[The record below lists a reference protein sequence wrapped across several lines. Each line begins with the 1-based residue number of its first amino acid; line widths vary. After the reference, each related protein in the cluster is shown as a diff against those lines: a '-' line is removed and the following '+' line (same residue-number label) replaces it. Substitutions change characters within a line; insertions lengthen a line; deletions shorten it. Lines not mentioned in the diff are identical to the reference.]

1 MAENKKSFL
10 LYADIIAMVS
20 KLPDD
25 IAGKLFKIILEYVN
39 DKNPIVD
46 DLLLSVAFEP
56 IKLQLKRDLAKYET
70 IKETSSENGIIGN
83 LKRWH
88 LDLYN
93 DYISKKITLDKAL
106 SIAESR
112 KSSPPD
118 EPRSGSVGFIAVN
131 VTDNVNVNDIVT
143 DTVTVKE
150 KKNNTK
156 RTIEQ
161 FQEIAR
167 KSFEN
172 CKCVF
177 GNEFKK
183 EWFTLIQSENWKK
196 KDQNAYDYNLKRLMK
211 FDEIFSISL
220 VEASIAGSYK
230 GVVFPNTNE
239 SYQKYLKEKNAT
251 KSRNHAD
258 LRTER
263 SELRNAALQIIRN
276 G

>member
-10 LYADIIAMVS
+10 LYADIIGMVS

-39 DKNPIVD
+39 DKNPVVD

-106 SIAESR
+106 SVAESR

-118 EPRSGSVGFIAVN
+118 EPRSGSIGFIAVN
-131 VTDNVNVNDIVT
+131 VTDNVNVNDTVT

-150 KKNNTK
+150 KNTKSIDVRKKEFSATLSPFLNEFGKDILNAFYFYWSEPNKAKNPKMRFELEKTWSLKGRLTTWKNN
-156 RTIEQ
+156 
-161 FQEIAR
+161 
-167 KSFEN
+167 EN
-172 CKCVF
+172 
-177 GNEFKK
+177 
-183 EWFTLIQSENWKK
+183 
-196 KDQNAYDYNLKRLMK
+196 K
-211 FDEIFSISL
+211 FNKN
-220 VEASIAGSYK
+220 GK
-230 GVVFPNTNE
+230 QNTN
-239 SYQKYLKEKNAT
+239 SLKSN
-251 KSRNHAD
+251 
-258 LRTER
+258 
-263 SELRNAALQIIRN
+263 N
-276 G
+276 GTYDAKDFGKL

>member
-10 LYADIIAMVS
+10 LYADIIAIVS

-46 DLLLSVAFEP
+46 DLLLSIAFEP

-131 VTDNVNVNDIVT
+131 VTDNVNDTVT

-177 GNEFKK
+177 GNDFKK

-196 KDQNAYDYNLKRLMK
+196 KDQNAYDYNLKRLMN

-220 VEASIAGSYK
+220 VEAAIAGSYK

-251 KSRNHAD
+251 QSRNHTD
-258 LRTER
+258 LREER

>member
-10 LYADIIAMVS
+10 LYADILAMVS
-20 KLPDD
+20 KLPDE

-46 DLLLSVAFEP
+46 DLLLSIAFEP

-93 DYISKKITLDKAL
+93 DFISKKITLDKAL

-118 EPRSGSVGFIAVN
+118 ERQSPPIGFIAVN
-131 VTDNVNVNDIVT
+131 DTDSVNVNDTV
-143 DTVTVKE
+143 TVTVKE

-161 FQEIAR
+161 FREIAR

-172 CKCVF
+172 CKCCF
-177 GNEFKK
+177 GNDFKK
-183 EWFTLIQSENWKK
+183 EWFVLIQSENWRK

-211 FDEIFSISL
+211 FEEVFSIALIES
-220 VEASIAGSYK
+220 AIAGSYK

-239 SYQKYLKEKNAT
+239 SYQKYLKQKLNSENGNSKAE
-251 KSRNHAD
+251 SRGRLAD
-258 LRTER
+258 MARAILN
-263 SELRNAALQIIRN
+263 S
-276 G
+276 